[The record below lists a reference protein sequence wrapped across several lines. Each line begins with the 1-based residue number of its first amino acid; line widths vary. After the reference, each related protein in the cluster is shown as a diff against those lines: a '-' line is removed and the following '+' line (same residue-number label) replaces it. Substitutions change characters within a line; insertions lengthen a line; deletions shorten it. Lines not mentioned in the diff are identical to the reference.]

1 MVMSADL
8 DAAPAVDPHTPRWS
22 VGRGHIVGRVGLAL
36 ALAPLVVAAVGLV
49 VGAGDVLPAHDI
61 AQLEMRTRDVGEHEV
76 LLGPYSRDGWYHLGP
91 ALFYLM
97 AIPYRLTGGSSV
109 GLYLGALAVN
119 AASIAG
125 MASIAR
131 RRGGRPLMAITLLA
145 STVLVAGLGPDIV
158 RNPWNPYITVLPYGL
173 LIFLTWAMACG
184 DRWALPVGVVVATFV
199 AQTHVGYVVLA
210 LPLVAW
216 GAVWLGATELS
227 RRRARGD
234 APDGAGPDESDPGTS
249 GSRPSGVGRAVLTT
263 VGVVA
268 LLWLPPLIEQLTGD
282 AGNLGK
288 ALFYFRHNDE
298 PGQALTGALRILSQQ
313 LALPPAWV
321 IGLRAPRYDEPTA
334 LYGSVPLPVLLA
346 PVVVAVVFLW
356 RRGSRDARR
365 LLLTVAFA
373 AVLGV
378 VAIVRTT
385 GVAFAYRL
393 HWTSV
398 LGMLTGVIVGW
409 SGWLALRPRLD
420 AAGARRITAGLT
432 VALVAAAAVTSVQA
446 ARESPPEQDFAE
458 PLAVV
463 VPEAVAYLGDVGL
476 PDGSVVS
483 VQSASFESML
493 VAPGVVLALEKAG
506 VPARLPPLSDAPGR
520 HRLLEEGD
528 QVAVRLTVVVNDD
541 VDEARRRADL
551 VEVASWGDVP
561 APRAPDDPA
570 VLRENAFM
578 SGDVEEQRRLGEAY
592 MHDPEVVMF
601 PIEAVSLF
609 VATGP

>member
-1 MVMSADL
+1 MSWVTNTMVL
-8 DAAPAVDPHTPRWS
+8 
-22 VGRGHIVGRVGLAL
+22 
-36 ALAPLVVAAVGLV
+36 
-49 VGAGDVLPAHDI
+49 
-61 AQLEMRTRDVGEHEV
+61 RT
-76 LLGPYSRDGWYHLGP
+76 
-91 ALFYLM
+91 LFCSSSNSSCN
-97 AIPYRLTGGSSV
+97 RLRTIGS
-109 GLYLGALAVN
+109 
-119 AASIAG
+119 
-125 MASIAR
+125 
-131 RRGGRPLMAITLLA
+131 
-145 STVLVAGLGPDIV
+145 
-158 RNPWNPYITVLPYGL
+158 
-173 LIFLTWAMACG
+173 
-184 DRWALPVGVVVATFV
+184 
-199 AQTHVGYVVLA
+199 
-210 LPLVAW
+210 
-216 GAVWLGATELS
+216 
-227 RRRARGD
+227 
-234 APDGAGPDESDPGTS
+234 
-249 GSRPSGVGRAVLTT
+249 
-263 VGVVA
+263 
-268 LLWLPPLIEQLTGD
+268 
-282 AGNLGK
+282 
-288 ALFYFRHNDE
+288 
-298 PGQALTGALRILSQQ
+298 
-313 LALPPAWV
+313 
-321 IGLRAPRYDEPTA
+321 TA
-334 LYGSVPLPVLLA
+334 LYGSFPLPVLLA

-398 LGMLTGVIVGW
+398 LGMLTGIIVAW
-409 SGWLALRPRLD
+409 SGSLALRPRLD
-420 AAGARRITAGLT
+420 AAGARRLTAGLT

-446 ARESPPEQDFAE
+446 AGEAPPEQDFAE
-458 PLAVV
+458 PLAAV

-476 PDGSVVS
+476 PDGAAVS

-493 VAPGVVLALEKAG
+493 LAPGVVLALEKAG

-520 HRLLEEGD
+520 HRLLEDGD

-578 SGDVEEQRRLGEAY
+578 AGDVEEQRRLGQAY
-592 MHDPEVVMF
+592 MDDPEVVLF